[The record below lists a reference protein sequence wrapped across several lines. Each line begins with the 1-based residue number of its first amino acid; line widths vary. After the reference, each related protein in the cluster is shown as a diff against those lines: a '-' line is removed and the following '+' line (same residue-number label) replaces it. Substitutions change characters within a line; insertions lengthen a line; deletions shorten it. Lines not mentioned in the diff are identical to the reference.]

1 MKKVAV
7 PMIVLSMF
15 AFIACSSD
23 NGAESQADQ
32 SVSQESETDTVELTQ
47 QSDISDLEERIAALE
62 AELASLPAG
71 PQGPAGPAGPAGPVG
86 EQGPAGEQGPE
97 GPAGPA
103 GATGATGAAGATGAS
118 GSDGALAGLTCNDEE
133 FVATLSNSWQ
143 CAELGV
149 TQSGSLSGTTSMH
162 QCCSVSSLV
171 SQHGYSAV
179 GLETSQMCD
188 ENFCHFEVVGVADH
202 SVCSLSGSVGNNS
215 FTQTTSG
222 VTTNIGSIMVDWQ
235 LAIGDSFMMP
245 HMNNLS
251 FSVQVMCGQG
261 VVAAQ

>member
-1 MKKVAV
+1 MKKVAI

-23 NGAESQADQ
+23 NGNESQADQ
-32 SVSQESETDTVELTQ
+32 LSQESETDTVELTQ
-47 QSDISDLEERIAALE
+47 QSDISDLEERIAVLE

-71 PQGPAGPAGPAGPVG
+71 PQGPVGPAGPAGPVG

-103 GATGATGAAGATGAS
+103 GATGATGATGAS

-133 FVATLSNSWQ
+133 FVATLSSSWQ

-149 TQSGSLSGTTSMH
+149 TQSGSLSGTTDEF
-162 QCCSVSSLV
+162 QCCSIQDLV
-171 SQHGYSAV
+171 SGYGYSAV
-179 GLETSQMCD
+179 GLETARICD
-188 ENFCHFEVVGVADH
+188 DMDCDFSVVGVADH
-202 SVCSLSGSVGNNS
+202 SICSLTGSVGNNS
-215 FTQTTSG
+215 FTQTTQG
-222 VTTNIGSIMVDWQ
+222 VDTYPDRISVHWN
-235 LAIGDSFMMP
+235 LAIGDDLMMP
-245 HMNNLS
+245 HMSNLS